1 MEFNMIID
9 HIILNFYSYNQNID
23 NECVNL
29 NKLVD
34 VEFQATNKS
43 VSRLLDPTESMPQSS
58 QSSGGS
64 VQPIKSLNPYMNRW
78 TIKAR
83 VASKSDIRTWSNAK
97 GEGSL
102 FSMDLVSSLKTSKVV
117 DWAQD
122 CVMSVHKEALRIDD
136 YFWTTPLRYCGPGES
151 IFCLLLMRCPLFQ
164 MDESGEIRCTGF
176 KEQCEKFY
184 KMLEV
189 GKVYLI
195 SNCTLKPAN
204 KQYSKLDND
213 YEMTMKESTEVF
225 LCTDDDAAEVPSI
238 VFNFVKISDLNAEL
252 KDKLVDL
259 IAVCKSASD
268 VQTITSQKLNKVQY
282 CDQRFLN
289 LLLFWVYLPALNE
302 AICTNRLLL
311 PVLVCSLAIIIDQ
324 YYFCFLR
331 KR

>member
-1 MEFNMIID
+1 
-9 HIILNFYSYNQNID
+9 
-23 NECVNL
+23 
-29 NKLVD
+29 
-34 VEFQATNKS
+34 
-43 VSRLLDPTESMPQSS
+43 
-58 QSSGGS
+58 
-64 VQPIKSLNPYMNRW
+64 
-78 TIKAR
+78 
-83 VASKSDIRTWSNAK
+83 
-97 GEGSL
+97 
-102 FSMDLVSSLKTSKVV
+102 
-117 DWAQD
+117 
-122 CVMSVHKEALRIDD
+122 
-136 YFWTTPLRYCGPGES
+136 
-151 IFCLLLMRCPLFQ
+151 